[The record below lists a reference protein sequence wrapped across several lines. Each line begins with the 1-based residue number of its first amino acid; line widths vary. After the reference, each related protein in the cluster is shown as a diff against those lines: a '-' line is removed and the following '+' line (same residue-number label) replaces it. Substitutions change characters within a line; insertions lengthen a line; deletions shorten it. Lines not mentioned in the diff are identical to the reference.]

1 MTRIVG
7 LFMAGLL
14 LPAPA
19 ADAAQPSVMRVA
31 VVPSAGQMSLVVE
44 LSDEVRGVSTQQVTP
59 TLLLVEAG
67 PIALPLKRQRLSA
80 PSGLALLQQVAVDEA
95 TTEAKEHVLRL
106 SVTMKRPAASTARVV
121 GRRVYIDFM
130 IPDAPRGVAMADGPE
145 GPPLHPSAEGPPLR
159 PLAQGAPRRSSAA
172 AAPERRQT
180 RGAANLDA
188 APATM
193 TRQALTGPTSRLD
206 EIQPF
211 LLSATSAP
219 VPNPT
224 VLNAVADA
232 ISSVQNSLRAV
243 QPPARQGPS
252 FQLLVSAATLAAEAV
267 SADFHGDRAA
277 KAKQSMAVFAAAKAQ
292 LQ

>member
-1 MTRIVG
+1 MIRIVG
-7 LFMAGLL
+7 LCMAGLL
-14 LPAPA
+14 LSAPA

-67 PIALPLKRQRLSA
+67 PIALPLKRQRLNA
-80 PSGLALLQQVAVDEA
+80 PSGLALLQQVSVDEG

-106 SVTMKRPAASTARVV
+106 SVTMKRPAPSTARVV

-130 IPDAPRGVAMADGPE
+130 IADAPRGASPAAGGPGLSLRSAGRPE
-145 GPPLHPSAEGPPLR
+145 GLPQRPST
-159 PLAQGAPRRSSAA
+159 RSSPAA
-172 AAPERRQT
+172 ANP
-180 RGAANLDA
+180 NA
-188 APATM
+188 APAAI

-243 QPPARQGPS
+243 QSPARQGPS
-252 FQLLVSAATLAAEAV
+252 FELLVSAATLAAEAV